1 MAVVVFVLLGG
12 LGGGGPRGI
21 TLAARAVVCL
31 SGGALVG
38 LSGGETQWTLYRTAE
53 ARDGTASVSG
63 VLVEYGEWLDRQRGL
78 APVTIDNYCWNVEQF
93 LAALP
98 QPTQVSVSLL
108 DAGTVTAFMVEYC
121 RDRNT
126 NSVKSMARSVRS
138 FLRFAHATGRTSVG
152 LWGAVP
158 VSAGWHL
165 ASLPRSVPA
174 ADLERLLAVAGRWG
188 FTATDRRDYAILL
201 LLARLGLRRGEVA
214 GLRLDDIDWRAGELT
229 VIGKGDRVERLPL
242 PAGPGE
248 AIAAW
253 LVDGR
258 PECQTR
264 SVFTTLRPPG
274 RPLSSGAI
282 GHIVGSACQAA
293 GLDRI
298 GAHRLR
304 HTLATAMLRAGAPL
318 SEVGQVLRHR
328 SARSTAI
335 YAKVDEV
342 ALRPLAKPWPGSAPG
357 GGGAD
362 ADDAARS
369 LARPWPGS
377 RS

>member
-1 MAVVVFVLLGG
+1 M
-12 LGGGGPRGI
+12 
-21 TLAARAVVCL
+21 
-31 SGGALVG
+31 
-38 LSGGETQWTLYRTAE
+38 
-53 ARDGTASVSG
+53 
-63 VLVEYGEWLDRQRGL
+63 
-78 APVTIDNYCWNVEQF
+78 
-93 LAALP
+93 
-98 QPTQVSVSLL
+98 
-108 DAGTVTAFMVEYC
+108 
-121 RDRNT
+121 
-126 NSVKSMARSVRS
+126 
-138 FLRFAHATGRTSVG
+138 
-152 LWGAVP
+152 
-158 VSAGWHL
+158 
-165 ASLPRSVPA
+165 
-174 ADLERLLAVAGRWG
+174 
-188 FTATDRRDYAILL
+188 TATDRRDYAILL

-214 GLRLDDIDWRAGELT
+214 RLGLDDIDWRAGELT
-229 VIGKGDRVERLPL
+229 VIGKGEMMDRLPL

-258 PECQTR
+258 PECPTR

-282 GHIVGSACQAA
+282 GHIVASACQSA
-293 GLDRI
+293 GLERI

-357 GGGAD
+357 DGA
-362 ADDAARS
+362 AVDDAARS

>member
-1 MAVVVFVLLGG
+1 MDPVS
-12 LGGGGPRGI
+12 
-21 TLAARAVVCL
+21 TTD
-31 SGGALVG
+31 AL
-38 LSGGETQWTLYRTAE
+38 E
-53 ARDGTASVSG
+53 DTASVSG
-63 VLVEYGEWLDRQRGL
+63 LLVEFGEWLDRQRGL
-78 APVTIDNYCWNVEQF
+78 APVTVHNYCWHAEQF

-98 QPTQVSVSLL
+98 EPMQVSVSLL

-126 NSVKSMARSVRS
+126 NSAKSMARSVRS
-138 FLRFAHATGRTSVG
+138 FLRFAHATGRTSAE

-158 VSAGWHL
+158 SSAGWHL

-174 ADLERLLAVAGRWG
+174 VDLERLLAGAAWLR
-188 FTATDRRDYAILL
+188 FTATGRRNYAILL

-214 GLRLDDIDWRAGELT
+214 SLRLDDIDWRAGELT
-229 VIGKGDRVERLPL
+229 VLGKGNRVERLPL
-242 PAGPGE
+242 PVEPAE
-248 AIAAW
+248 AIVAW
-253 LVDGR
+253 LTDGR
-258 PECQTR
+258 PECETR

-274 RPLSSGAI
+274 RPLTSGAI
-282 GHIVGSACQAA
+282 GHVVGTACQNA

-304 HTLATAMLRAGAPL
+304 HTLATAMLRAGASLP
-318 SEVGQVLRHR
+318 EVGQVLRHR

-342 ALRPLAKPWPGSAPG
+342 ALRPLARPWPGATPG
-357 GGGAD
+357 AAGAD
-362 ADDAARS
+362 PAARS

>member
-1 MAVVVFVLLGG
+1 VLY
-12 LGGGGPRGI
+12 
-21 TLAARAVVCL
+21 LAYQEEKHMDPVCTADAR
-31 SGGALVG
+31 
-38 LSGGETQWTLYRTAE
+38 E
-53 ARDGTASVSG
+53 GTASLNG
-63 VLVEYGEWLDRQRGL
+63 VLIEFGDWLDRQRGL
-78 APVTIDNYCWNVEQF
+78 APITITNYRGNVEQF
-93 LAALP
+93 LRALP
-98 QPTQVSVSLL
+98 QPTNVSVSLL

-126 NSVKSMARSVRS
+126 NSAKSMARSVRS
-138 FLRFAHATGRTSVG
+138 FLRFTHATGRTSVG

-165 ASLPRSVPA
+165 ASLPKSVPA
-174 ADLERLLAVAGRWG
+174 ADLERLLSAAGRWR

-214 GLRLDDIDWRAGELT
+214 RLRLDDIDWRAGELT
-229 VIGKGDRVERLPL
+229 VVGKGDRAERLPL

-258 PECQTR
+258 PECATR

-282 GHIVGSACQAA
+282 GHIVGSACTAA

-304 HTLATAMLRAGAPL
+304 HTLATEMLQAGASL
-318 SEVGQVLRHR
+318 SEVAQVLRHR
-328 SARSTAI
+328 SSRSTAI

-342 ALRPLAKPWPGSAPG
+342 ALRPLARPWPGTAPL
-357 GGGAD
+357 GAP

>member
-1 MAVVVFVLLGG
+1 
-12 LGGGGPRGI
+12 
-21 TLAARAVVCL
+21 
-31 SGGALVG
+31 
-38 LSGGETQWTLYRTAE
+38 
-53 ARDGTASVSG
+53 
-63 VLVEYGEWLDRQRGL
+63 
-78 APVTIDNYCWNVEQF
+78 
-93 LAALP
+93 
-98 QPTQVSVSLL
+98 
-108 DAGTVTAFMVEYC
+108 
-121 RDRNT
+121 
-126 NSVKSMARSVRS
+126 
-138 FLRFAHATGRTSVG
+138 
-152 LWGAVP
+152 
-158 VSAGWHL
+158 
-165 ASLPRSVPA
+165 VPA
-174 ADLERLLAVAGRWG
+174 ADVERLLAVAGRWRL
-188 FTATDRRDYAILL
+188 TATDRRNYAILM

>member
-1 MAVVVFVLLGG
+1 
-12 LGGGGPRGI
+12 
-21 TLAARAVVCL
+21 
-31 SGGALVG
+31 
-38 LSGGETQWTLYRTAE
+38 
-53 ARDGTASVSG
+53 
-63 VLVEYGEWLDRQRGL
+63 
-78 APVTIDNYCWNVEQF
+78 
-93 LAALP
+93 
-98 QPTQVSVSLL
+98 
-108 DAGTVTAFMVEYC
+108 
-121 RDRNT
+121 
-126 NSVKSMARSVRS
+126 
-138 FLRFAHATGRTSVG
+138 
-152 LWGAVP
+152 
-158 VSAGWHL
+158 
-165 ASLPRSVPA
+165 
-174 ADLERLLAVAGRWG
+174 LAVHSHRPP
-188 FTATDRRDYAILL
+188 DYAILL

-214 GLRLDDIDWRAGELT
+214 GLGLDDIDWRAGELT
-229 VIGKGDRVERLPL
+229 VVGKGDRVERLPL

-248 AIAAW
+248 AIVAW

-342 ALRPLAKPWPGSAPG
+342 ALRPLAKPWPGSAPA
-357 GGGAD
+357 GAD

>member
-1 MAVVVFVLLGG
+1 MHRRS
-12 LGGGGPRGI
+12 PRRHGFDEWC
-21 TLAARAVVCL
+21 ARRV
-31 SGGALVG
+31 
-38 LSGGETQWTLYRTAE
+38 R
-53 ARDGTASVSG
+53 R
-63 VLVEYGEWLDRQRGL
+63 EWLDRQRGL

-174 ADLERLLAVAGRWG
+174 ADLEHLLAVAGRWR

-264 SVFTTLRPPG
+264 SAISSAAHARPPG
-274 RPLSSGAI
+274 WTASVRTVCVTRWQRRCCGPGRRCRRWGRYCATAARGPPRSTPRSMRSLCDRSRSLGPVAHLVVAAQMLMTLL
-282 GHIVGSACQAA
+282 GVWLARGRGLDHERVACQTSPT
-293 GLDRI
+293 
-298 GAHRLR
+298 
-304 HTLATAMLRAGAPL
+304 TLPRAGRWA
-318 SEVGQVLRHR
+318 
-328 SARSTAI
+328 
-335 YAKVDEV
+335 
-342 ALRPLAKPWPGSAPG
+342 
-357 GGGAD
+357 
-362 ADDAARS
+362 
-369 LARPWPGS
+369 S
-377 RS
+377 RSRV